1 MPTSW
6 GWEQD
11 QHSLTNEEMKTFS
24 KLTGHQLGATR
35 EEKPWSAALLPGPTT
50 RRIWDC
56 QPHPMG
62 RPRFGR
68 SLFILREGLGAVT
81 KATSLPAWTRS
92 SDCLACWAQM
102 GNFSCSCLC
111 DWGQAGMSPLF
122 SSLLPPLESSL
133 LSRFSGQVSHGFTLS
148 AVLMRSMTPGDPRVN
163 DL

>member
-1 MPTSW
+1 VLGGDHFTRPAFAPRGSFLDRI
-6 GWEQD
+6 GIV
-11 QHSLTNEEMKTFS
+11 SLSPFEEAS
-24 KLTGHQLGATR
+24 N
-35 EEKPWSAALLPGPTT
+35 
-50 RRIWDC
+50 
-56 QPHPMG
+56 QP
-62 RPRFGR
+62 
-68 SLFILREGLGAVT
+68 
-81 KATSLPAWTRS
+81 LPALDFT
-92 SDCLACWAQM
+92 DHVQLLLDTLFLQAQM